1 MYNISIRVASA
12 EAGGKLQLLYN
23 NETVG
28 DIIYIPDT
36 GGWRSWQNI
45 NVGEHYIASGE
56 GVVRLN
62 ILDSEFNIKD
72 INFTFLGEPQ
82 TEDENY
88 GNYPNPF
95 TYETKIYLSIPER
108 TTGSLTI
115 YNYKGQL
122 VKELINGDFAPGKM
136 EVSWNGNDYKYK
148 AASSGVY
155 IYQLKTDLLTRSGKM
170 LLIK

>member
-72 INFTFLGEPQ
+72 INFTF
-82 TEDENY
+82 
-88 GNYPNPF
+88 F
-95 TYETKIYLSIPER
+95 
-108 TTGSLTI
+108 
-115 YNYKGQL
+115 
-122 VKELINGDFAPGKM
+122 
-136 EVSWNGNDYKYK
+136 
-148 AASSGVY
+148 
-155 IYQLKTDLLTRSGKM
+155 
-170 LLIK
+170 